1 MIRAQSTHSPGHITT
16 VGLGTYVDPDMSGG
30 AANKAARKSKL
41 HKKLVRK
48 IDINGHVN
56 LLYMA
61 LPINVAIIRGTTA
74 DAQGNISLDGESLQC
89 DQKII
94 ATAAKNSGGL
104 VIAQVKQLAASGSVP
119 SRKVAV
125 PGALVDCVVIVDEE
139 DHDTLHE
146 MSFEERYN
154 PALVGQ
160 LVTPRDE
167 IKSIALSTRKI
178 IARRAFF
185 GLRPN
190 MNVNL
195 GIGLPEGIASVAAE
209 EGMLDYVNFSTEPGV
224 FGGVMASGR
233 RFGPALNASAVVEMN
248 QMFDYYGKFHVSKYT
263 VLYTCLM
270 SCFLLDRWRLIGYV
284 LPWRRANIEK
294 WRCERIENIQESN
307 YRTRWLYR
315 YISVNKERVLLDA
328 FDSERIGGFVSW

>member
-30 AANKAARKSKL
+30 AANEAARKSKL

-48 IDINGHVN
+48 ININGQVN
-56 LLYMA
+56 LLYRA

-74 DAQGNISLDGESLQC
+74 DAQGNISLDGESLLC

-104 VIAQVKQLAASGSVP
+104 VIAQVKQLAASGSLP
-119 SRKVAV
+119 SRKVAI
-125 PGALVDCVVIVDEE
+125 PGALVDCIVVVDKE

-146 MSFEERYN
+146 MSFDERYN

-167 IKSIALSTRKI
+167 VKSIALSHRKI

-185 GLRPN
+185 CLKPN
-190 MNVNL
+190 KSVNL
-195 GIGLPEGIASVAAE
+195 GIGLPEDIASVANE

-224 FGGVMASGR
+224 FGGLVASGR
-233 RFGPALNASAVVEMN
+233 SFGPALNASAVVETN
-248 QMFDYYGKFHVSKYT
+248 QMFDCYGKFHVSKYS
-263 VLYTCLM
+263 VLCTCLM
-270 SCFLLDRWRLIGYV
+270 SCFLFDRWRLIGYV
-284 LPWRRANIEK
+284 LPWSRTNIEM
-294 WRCERIENIQESN
+294 WRCERIENVQQ
-307 YRTRWLYR
+307 
-315 YISVNKERVLLDA
+315 
-328 FDSERIGGFVSW
+328 